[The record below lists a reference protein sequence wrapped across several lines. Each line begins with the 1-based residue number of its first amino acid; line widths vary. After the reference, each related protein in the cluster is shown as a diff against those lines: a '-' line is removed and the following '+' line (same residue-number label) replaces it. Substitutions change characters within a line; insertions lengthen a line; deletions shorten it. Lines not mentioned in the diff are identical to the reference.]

1 MRSVEYRPWLA
12 LISFSLL
19 LFLITASTFSALGVV
34 LPAMVKEEGWSWTE
48 AGFGFTLLG
57 ACCGASS
64 YLPALLIRR
73 IGVRWTLLIG
83 TGVMAGGFFCLSIT
97 HGLVLYFLGA
107 ALCGVGYQMM
117 ALIPGTHVLAAAFKR
132 RAMAFGVYF
141 TFGSLGGVAGPW
153 FVLGLMQASHDQW
166 RLFWSVQMAVSI
178 AVGLFC
184 VLLIGSSKWL
194 AAASTRTDEA
204 VAAEAVTGAGRVFR
218 SSQSWTV
225 SEAVRTPQFYIIL
238 AAYFSHLLCGVT
250 VASLSVAHLTQMGVA
265 ATVAGA
271 MLSLESLMQ
280 LGARLLGGMIG
291 DWLDPKYMLIF
302 ALGAMVVGC
311 LALAGAH
318 SYPMMLLYVVGTGL
332 GFGLTA
338 LAVTVLLL
346 NYFGR
351 THNLEIFA
359 LTCLIGALSA
369 LGPFIGGII
378 RDSFGSFGLTFQL
391 FAVVILVVMGAA
403 LFMRPPIKR
412 EVPHQAFGE
421 PNQTSAPE
429 LIEKAA

>member
-1 MRSVEYRPWLA
+1 MRSIEYRPWLA

-73 IGVRWTLLIG
+73 IGVRWTLLLG
-83 TGVMAGGFFCLSIT
+83 TVVMAMGFFCLSIT
-97 HGLVLYFLGA
+97 HGLILYFLGA

-117 ALIPGTHVLAAAFKR
+117 ALIPGTHVLAAAFRR

-153 FVLGLMQASHDQW
+153 FVLALMQASHDQW
-166 RLFWSVQMAVSI
+166 RLFWTVQMAVSI

-184 VLLIGSSKWL
+184 VFLIGSSQWL
-194 AAASTRTDEA
+194 ADASAKTDEA
-204 VAAEAVTGAGRVFR
+204 MAAEPVEQVRRVYR
-218 SSQSWTV
+218 SATSWTV
-225 SEAVRTPQFYIIL
+225 VEAIRTPQFYIIL

-280 LGARLLGGMIG
+280 LGARLLGGVIG

-378 RDSFGSFGLTFQL
+378 RDSVGGFGLTFQL
-391 FAVVILVVMGAA
+391 FAAVILVVMGAA
-403 LFMRPPIKR
+403 LFMRPPVKR
-412 EVPHQAFGE
+412 EDRDQARGE
-421 PNQTSAPE
+421 QRRTSGHE